1 MDSRISDDRRAR
13 LRDTLVQGG
22 ADGATLA
29 RFDAVLSRRRFVSV
43 VGKGGALAA
52 LATLGA
58 SDLAARGLLG
68 RGLLP
73 AAWAQD
79 PKTIPG
85 KPGMIVHNARPING
99 EFPAHMLDDA
109 VTPSATSNTPMCAT

>member
-43 VGKGGALAA
+43 VGKGGAL
-52 LATLGA
+52 
-58 SDLAARGLLG
+58 RGTS
-68 RGLLP
+68 
-73 AAWAQD
+73 AYQVVQY
-79 PKTIPG
+79 IPG
-85 KPGMIVHNARPING
+85 EEAQVG
-99 EFPAHMLDDA
+99 
-109 VTPSATSNTPMCAT
+109 